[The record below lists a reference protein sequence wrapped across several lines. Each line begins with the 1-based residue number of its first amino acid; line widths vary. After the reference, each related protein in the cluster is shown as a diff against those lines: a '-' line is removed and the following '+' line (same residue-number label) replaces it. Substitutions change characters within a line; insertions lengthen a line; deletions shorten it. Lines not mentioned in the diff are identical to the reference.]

1 MVRLALGSAKRP
13 MVSSTGGVTS
23 PAGHHRDLNF
33 HFFWPFF
40 QPSFHGS
47 TVRPPFD
54 LDVKYGGDENEF
66 MKTDDDNELDER
78 LS

>member
-1 MVRLALGSAKRP
+1 MARLVLGSAKRLT
-13 MVSSTGGVTS
+13 VSSTGGVTS

-33 HFFWPFF
+33 FLAFF

-54 LDVKYGGDENEF
+54 LDVKYGGDENKF

>member
-33 HFFWPFF
+33 FLAFF

-47 TVRPPFD
+47 TVRPP
-54 LDVKYGGDENEF
+54 
-66 MKTDDDNELDER
+66 
-78 LS
+78 S